1 MRSPLGFY
9 SIRSRLILWLLLPIS
24 LLGVIAI
31 GITSSLI
38 TSQANKVFDRLL
50 LGVAYSI
57 EQRLVHR
64 NGEVILNMPY
74 FTLDVM
80 ESASSEKL
88 FYRVQQ
94 QSGNLLAGFKGLPK
108 PDNQAH
114 EVQTQEIQ
122 YYNTVFAGNDLRAVS
137 LLIPGESPQTTVEI
151 IVAESINGRQ
161 GFAENILVVLVLVS
175 LLAMVLML
183 LAAIYA
189 VHRGLLPLRRL
200 SQRIEQRSEHDLRPL
215 VSSVPKEVSPLVDSI
230 NFMMQRT
237 RDNIEHIQQFNAD
250 VSHQL
255 RTPLAEIKTLAQL
268 AQQESPLAQQ
278 ESSGDL
284 TEHSRQLERFRQIE
298 QITDFMSRTT
308 QQLLSYAKTRQSL
321 LDQQM
326 LKPLDLIDFCR
337 QLIMRHVPRIYRQ
350 GGEIEFED
358 FQASSAWIEGDAVM
372 LSGLLINLIDNALY
386 YGALPD
392 QSPMIKVSVQVV
404 PDWIQNDQ
412 AGSSQAKQGQEPD
425 DKAGSV
431 ILVVEDQGPGIDPE
445 QIESVTSRF
454 VRLDQQRQGS
464 GLGLAIVRQICDFH
478 SADLKLSNRS
488 EARCGE
494 QKQTA
499 SGLRVRIR
507 FPLAVKPATE
517 T

>member
-94 QSGNLLAGFKGLPK
+94 QSGNLLAGFNGLPL
-108 PDNQAH
+108 P
-114 EVQTQEIQ
+114 EVQHQEIY
-122 YYNTVFAGNDLRAVS
+122 YYNTVFAGNDLRAVL
-137 LLIPGESPQTTVEI
+137 LLIPGETPQTTVQI
-151 IVAESINGRQ
+151 IVAESLNGRQ
-161 GFAENILVVLVLVS
+161 GFAENILMALVLVS
-175 LLAMVLML
+175 LLTMLLML
-183 LAAIYA
+183 LATIYA

-215 VSSVPKEVSPLVDSI
+215 VCSVPKEVTPLVDSI

-255 RTPLAEIKTLAQL
+255 RTPLAEIKTLAQR
-268 AQQESPLAQQ
+268 AQQE
-278 ESSGDL
+278 L
-284 TEHSRQLERFRQIE
+284 TGHGPEGSRQIGTSGQIERFRQIE

-337 QLIMRHVPRIYRQ
+337 QQIMHHAPRIYRQ

-358 FQASSAWIEGDAVM
+358 FQASSAWIEGDSVM
-372 LSGLLINLIDNALY
+372 LSGLLINLIDNTLY
-386 YGALPD
+386 YGALPGE
-392 QSPMIKVSVQVV
+392 SPVIRISVQVV
-404 PDWIQNDQ
+404 PAQIEH
-412 AGSSQAKQGQEPD
+412 GQTVPAD
-425 DKAGSV
+425 PFGADKSGKGSV
-431 ILVVEDQGPGIDPE
+431 ILVVEDQGPGIDPD

-478 SADLKLSNRS
+478 SAELTLSNRS
-488 EARCGE
+488 EELQGQSR
-494 QKQTA
+494 TA
-499 SGLRVRIR
+499 SGLRVHIR
-507 FPLAVKPATE
+507 FPLAAKPATE
-517 T
+517 N